1 MFQLAQPSEE
11 IEKLN
16 VAYAKLQNLKLAIEL
31 RTTTASQEYTQEAK
45 QLSEYIT
52 KLLTNLNQG
61 K

>member
-31 RTTTASQEYTQEAK
+31 RTTTASQEYITEAK
-45 QLSEYIT
+45 QLSDYIT
-52 KLLTNLNQG
+52 KLLKELG